1 MKFYVDQT
9 QVYELDSTQE
19 KIIQDNIPP
28 ALFVGDMER
37 RVAWV
42 ISQKLDQS
50 FDSLFTHWLPILQQR
65 YESLPSNRT
74 AFAELVFKQN
84 DYKPQYPVETQTK
97 E

>member
-9 QVYELDSTQE
+9 QVYELDATQQ
-19 KIIQDNIPP
+19 KIIQDNVKPD
-28 ALFVGDMER
+28 LFVGDMER

-65 YESLPSNRT
+65 YESLPSNRN
-74 AFAELVFKQN
+74 AFAELVFVQP
-84 DYKPQYPVETQTK
+84 DYKPAYPLETQI
-97 E
+97 EE

>member
-28 ALFVGDMER
+28 ALFTADMER

-50 FDSLFTHWLPILQQR
+50 FDELFTHWLPILQQR
-65 YESLPSNRT
+65 YESLPSNKT
-74 AFAELVFKQN
+74 AFAEVVFAQP
-84 DYKPQYPVETQTK
+84 DYKPQYPVETPI
-97 E
+97 EE

>member
-9 QVYELDSTQE
+9 AVLELNSTEE

-28 ALFVGDMER
+28 ALFTADMER

-42 ISQKLDQS
+42 INEKLNTS
-50 FDSLFTHWLPILQQR
+50 FDSLFAHWLPILQQR
-65 YESLPSNRT
+65 YESLPSNKN
-74 AFAELVFKQN
+74 AFAELVFAQP
-84 DYKPQYPVETQTK
+84 DYKPQYPVETPIK

>member
-9 QVYELDSTQE
+9 TVYELDSTQE

-28 ALFVGDMER
+28 ALFTSDMER

-65 YESLPSNRT
+65 YESLPSNKNF
-74 AFAELVFKQN
+74 FAELVFAQP
-84 DYKPQYPVETQTK
+84 DYKPEYEVEVINEQ
-97 E
+97 

>member
-9 QVYELDSTQE
+9 QVFELDATQQ
-19 KIIQDNIPP
+19 KIIQDNVKPD
-28 ALFVGDMER
+28 LFVGDMER

-50 FDSLFTHWLPILQQR
+50 FDQLFAHWLPILQQR
-65 YESLPSNRT
+65 YESLPSNKN
-74 AFAELVFKQN
+74 AFAELVFAQP
-84 DYKPQYPVETQTK
+84 DYKPQYPVETPIK

>member
-19 KIIQDNIPP
+19 KIIQDNIPSV
-28 ALFVGDMER
+28 LFTSDMQR
-37 RVAWV
+37 RVEWV

-65 YESLPSNRT
+65 YESLPSNKN
-74 AFAELVFKQN
+74 AFAELVFAQP
-84 DYKPQYPVETQTK
+84 DYKPQYPVETN
-97 E
+97 

>member
-9 QVYELDSTQE
+9 QVYELDQTQQ
-19 KIIQDNIPP
+19 KIIQDNVKPD
-28 ALFVGDMER
+28 LFVGDMER

-50 FDSLFTHWLPILQQR
+50 FDQLFAHWLPILQQR
-65 YESLPSNRT
+65 YESLPSNKNF
-74 AFAELVFKQN
+74 FAELVFSQP
-84 DYKPQYPVETQTK
+84 DYKPQYPVETPIK

>member
-9 QVYELDSTQE
+9 QVYELNQTEQ
-19 KIIQDNIPP
+19 KIIQDNIKPD
-28 ALFVGDMER
+28 LFVGDMER

-50 FDSLFTHWLPILQQR
+50 FDMLFSHWLPILQQR
-65 YESLPSNRT
+65 YESLPSNKN
-74 AFAELVFKQN
+74 AFAELVFAQP

>member
-9 QVYELDSTQE
+9 QVLELDQTQE

-28 ALFVGDMER
+28 ALFTADMER

-42 ISQKLDQS
+42 ITEKLNTS
-50 FDSLFTHWLPILQQR
+50 FDSLFAHWLPILQQR
-65 YESLPSNRT
+65 YESLPSNKN
-74 AFAELVFKQN
+74 AFAELVFAQP
-84 DYKPQYPVETQTK
+84 DYKPQYPVETPIK

>member
-9 QVYELDSTQE
+9 QVLELDQTQE
-19 KIIQDNIPP
+19 KIIQDNVKPD
-28 ALFVGDMER
+28 LFVGDMER

-50 FDSLFTHWLPILQQR
+50 FDQLFAHWLPILQQR
-65 YESLPSNRT
+65 YESLPSNKN
-74 AFAELVFKQN
+74 AFAELVFSQP
-84 DYKPQYPVETQTK
+84 DYKPQYPVETPVK

>member
-9 QVYELDSTQE
+9 AVFELNSTQE

-28 ALFVGDMER
+28 ALFTADMER

-50 FDSLFTHWLPILQQR
+50 FDELFAHWLPILQQR
-65 YESLPSNRT
+65 YESLPSNKN
-74 AFAELVFKQN
+74 AFAELVFVQP
-84 DYKPQYPVETQTK
+84 DYKPAYPLETQI
-97 E
+97 EE